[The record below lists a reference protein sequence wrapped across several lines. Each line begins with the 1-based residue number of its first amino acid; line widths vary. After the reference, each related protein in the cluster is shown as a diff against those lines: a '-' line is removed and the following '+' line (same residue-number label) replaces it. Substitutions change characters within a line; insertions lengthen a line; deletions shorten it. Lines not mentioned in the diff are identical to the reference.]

1 MKKSLFIGFLAI
13 GMFFTGCESMQKQ
26 VYDKKADMIGTN
38 RTVTFYA
45 WNGEEIESFSDK
57 SMRFETSP
65 DGKTI
70 SIWLGDE
77 NKKVF
82 SNMFYIIKD
91 N

>member
-1 MKKSLFIGFLAI
+1 MKKLVILTVFFILLFS
-13 GMFFTGCESMQKQ
+13 GCESVQKK
-26 VYDKKADMIGTN
+26 VYDKKADMIGTK

-45 WNGEEIESFSDK
+45 WNGQPIQSFSDD

-65 DGKTI
+65 DGKTV

-82 SNMFYIIKD
+82 SNMFFIIEDK
-91 N
+91 